1 MKRILCVCLGNI
13 CRSPLAE
20 GIIRKVAADVG
31 IAIHVESA
39 GTANYH
45 VGSKADRRSIEIG
58 SLNQVDI
65 NQHRA
70 QQFQSFHF
78 DQFDYILVMDEN
90 IERDVLRLARNEND
104 KAKVFFY
111 DINRNT
117 VEDPYYGERSDF
129 EKMYAHLKTHAQY
142 WVEK

>member
-20 GIIRKVAADVG
+20 GILKKVAHDCG
-31 IAIHVESA
+31 IEIHVESA

-45 VGSKADRRSIEIG
+45 VGSKADKRSIEIG
-58 SLNQVDI
+58 ILNGVDI

-90 IERDVLRLARNEND
+90 NERDVLRLARNEED
-104 KAKVFFY
+104 KSKVFLF
-111 DINRNT
+111 DPSRIT
-117 VEDPYYGERSDF
+117 VVDPYYGDRSEF
-129 EKMYAHLKTHAQY
+129 ETMYQHLNKHALY